1 MATRLDFN
9 HSKCK
14 NNSRFIDF
22 TNPFAYVKEYNKT
35 DKSRMHV
42 CVCVCESQITK
53 LSMLMQTH
61 ASVNESESV
70 IVRVS

>member
-22 TNPFAYVKEYNKT
+22 TNPFAYVKEYNNT
-35 DKSRMHV
+35 DKSRMH
-42 CVCVCESQITK
+42 VCVCESQITK

-61 ASVNESESV
+61 ASANESESA